1 MMKKIIASVLI
12 IGNVCIPSL
21 VVAQSTTSS
30 YFSPGQNIGSGSSFQ
45 SMNFSGVGGA
55 LAGCL
60 NVGWSIVSGVSN
72 IFSNLASG
80 SSNSSTIRNTSI
92 PNITP
97 TSATD
102 QINSMGVTGRTSPNV
117 TQFEATSNTAAGI
130 STTGAN
136 TVPVKET
143 EDFDIAGSDDIID
156 TDTDDVDLAE
166 EDDEFED
173 EEDEDNREQ
182 LGFGGTEE
190 DKYFYGDYE
199 PR

>member
-1 MMKKIIASVLI
+1 MDEFD
-12 IGNVCIPSL
+12 
-21 VVAQSTTSS
+21 T
-30 YFSPGQNIGSGSSFQ
+30 
-45 SMNFSGVGGA
+45 
-55 LAGCL
+55 
-60 NVGWSIVSGVSN
+60 
-72 IFSNLASG
+72 
-80 SSNSSTIRNTSI
+80 
-92 PNITP
+92 
-97 TSATD
+97 
-102 QINSMGVTGRTSPNV
+102 
-117 TQFEATSNTAAGI
+117 
-130 STTGAN
+130 
-136 TVPVKET
+136 VKET